1 MTKTIIAMGGLLL
14 LAVPADAQTLW
25 RNIEL
30 GMTVEQLR
38 ALYPA
43 GEHVEYLADELKL
56 EEVAITPECEADAHI
71 HHENGAVV
79 RVVLRGGGSMS
90 GRCANRILD
99 ALAARYGQ
107 SAAREE
113 RRGLLRRPS
122 QDHIWTREGVMIRF
136 RRFGGSDLGGGGL
149 LRASWEITYS
159 ALDSSIDV

>member
-1 MTKTIIAMGGLLL
+1 MRMTVPLAILLFF
-14 LAVPADAQTLW
+14 AVPAEAQTLW

-30 GMTVEQLR
+30 GMTLEQLR
-38 ALYPA
+38 TAYPA
-43 GEHVEYLADELKL
+43 GEHVKYLADEMLL
-56 EEVAITPECEADAHI
+56 EEVRITPECEADAHI

-99 ALAARYGQ
+99 ALAGRYGQ

-122 QDHIWTREGVMIRF
+122 QDHIWTREGVMVRF
-136 RRFGGSDLGGGGL
+136 RRFGGSDFGGGGL
-149 LRASWEITYS
+149 LRASWELTYS
-159 ALDSSIDV
+159 AVDNSIDL